1 MDSSRFVVLCLG
13 IPGSKGKSAP
23 FRFVDLSICVP
34 YTAEPT
40 HTTSKRTKKAPQG
53 KKNGPA
59 GNLQNVHRNN
69 IVF

>member
-13 IPGSKGKSAP
+13 IPGSKGKATP
-23 FRFVDLSICVP
+23 FVLSICVP

-40 HTTSKRTKKAPQG
+40 HIICKRTKKAPQG